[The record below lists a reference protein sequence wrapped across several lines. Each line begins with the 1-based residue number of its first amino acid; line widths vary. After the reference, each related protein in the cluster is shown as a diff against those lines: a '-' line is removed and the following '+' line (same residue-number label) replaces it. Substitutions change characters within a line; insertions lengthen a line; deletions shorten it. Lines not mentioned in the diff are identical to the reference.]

1 MVNIDVLR
9 SMPRFLALGL
19 LLLLASGVNAQLS
32 APKYSNEFLAIGVGA
47 RALGMSGSV
56 ISSTNDATAGYWNP
70 AGLTRMTGDM
80 QVGYMH
86 AEYFAGIAKYDYAV
100 LGKRIDDQS
109 AASLSVMRFGVD
121 DIPNTLEL
129 MDVDGNIDYD
139 RITLFSASD
148 YAFVFSY
155 ARELPIEGLSLGGS
169 AKVIYRQV
177 GSFAQA
183 WGFGMD
189 AGLRYKKGPWELGLM
204 ARDVTNTWNAWSF
217 NFTGSEQE
225 TLAQTGNVI
234 PENSIEL
241 TLPRLI
247 LGGSRKWEWGNFSV
261 LSEVNLDLT
270 TDGRRNVLISA
281 DPISIDPHMGI
292 EVGYKN
298 AVYLR
303 GGMGNVQKVYA
314 GVGEEQDW
322 TFQPNVGLGLKIKGL
337 HLDYALTNLGYT
349 GESLYSNI
357 FSVRFD
363 ITKSAPVAGS

>member
-1 MVNIDVLR
+1 MLR
-9 SMPRFLALGL
+9 LLILGL
-19 LLLLASGVNAQLS
+19 FALLASSVNAQLS

-86 AEYFAGIAKYDYAV
+86 AEYFAGIAKYDYGV
-100 LGKRIDDQS
+100 LAKRIDAQS
-109 AASLSVMRFGVD
+109 AASVSIMRFGVD

-139 RITLFSASD
+139 RISLFSASD

-169 AKVIYRQV
+169 AKVVYRQV

-183 WGFGMD
+183 WGFGID
-189 AGLRYKKGPWELGLM
+189 GGLRYQKGKWELGLM
-204 ARDVTNTWNAWSF
+204 ARDITNTWNAWSF
-217 NFTGSEQE
+217 NFSDSDQQ
-225 TLAQTGNVI
+225 TLLQTGNVI

-241 TLPRLI
+241 TLPRII
-247 LGGSRKWEWGNFSV
+247 LGGSRTWEFGNFSA
-261 LSEVNLDLT
+261 LGELNIDIT
-270 TDGRRNVLISA
+270 TDGRRNVLLSA
-281 DPISIDPHMGI
+281 DPFSIDPHMGM
-292 EVGYKN
+292 ELGYKG

-303 GGMGNVQKVYA
+303 AGAGNLQKVYA
-314 GVGEEQDW
+314 GVGAEQDW

-363 ITKSAPVAGS
+363 ITKSAAGTEG